1 MAAIAA
7 ARTARTATATG
18 ATADTAPATAPAA
31 TVPRAVMPYDAP
43 LPDDVTAQAHR
54 LLADTLPRG
63 EAEVSRVL
71 LMAAS
76 AYRPTQDSTVAA
88 AARTTRIRD
97 AASLASVR
105 TSATVE
111 ARRLHTQALIA

>member
-7 ARTARTATATG
+7 ARTVRTATATG

-43 LPDDVTAQAHR
+43 RPDDVTAQAHR

-63 EAEVSRVL
+63 EAEISRVL

-88 AARTTRIRD
+88 AAPTAHRSGKAKIIVGFHRSIPKGHGGPR
-97 AASLASVR
+97 
-105 TSATVE
+105 
-111 ARRLHTQALIA
+111 